1 MNEQLIKELSLN
13 QPHRQLGFILG
24 TKVFEASNHSCGDE
38 ITLQGEQAGGK
49 IEKIVYKGSA
59 CSICLASAEFLC
71 QEIEG
76 KLLSAIDTEKEKKKL
91 LATFSMQ
98 ETDKR
103 ASCALL
109 PYRALEQLKKELL
122 DI

>member
-1 MNEQLIKELSLN
+1 MNEHLIRKLTEK
-13 QPHRQLGFILG
+13 QAHRLVGFILG
-24 TKVFEASNHSCGDE
+24 IKVFEASNHSCGDE

-76 KLLSAIDTEKEKKKL
+76 KLVSAIDTEKEKKKL
-91 LATFSMQ
+91 LATFSLQ